1 MIEIDSKILNDVAT
15 GFTIP
20 AKPDILQALQDEL
33 SQEPEL
39 FRVADIIAADVAT
52 SAAVLKIINSPF
64 YGLARTISDIRQ
76 AVMFLGLENITNLVT
91 GYLLKQAYDQSKCS
105 VSLSRFWDN
114 ANDIASVSCIIAKH
128 LKSPLP
134 PENLHLI
141 GLFHDAGIPAMAI
154 RFESYAN
161 LLQEHREN
169 DTTPLI
175 NKEENR
181 FKTNHAVVGY
191 YLATSWNLPK
201 QICQLILQHHSND
214 FINSCNDAFE
224 RSCFACLRLAEN
236 FVHIARQFRPEPQ
249 WHTIE
254 QEVLDILQLYDDDF
268 QDLKED
274 VDEYL
279 ISSH

>member
-1 MIEIDSKILNDVAT
+1 MIEIDNKILNDVAT

-33 SQEPEL
+33 SKEPEL

-105 VSLSRFWDN
+105 LSLNRFWDN
-114 ANDIASVSCIIAKH
+114 ANDIANVSCIIARH
-128 LKSPLP
+128 LKTPLP

-154 RFESYAN
+154 RFEQYAK

-169 DTTPLI
+169 DSTPLFT
-175 NKEENR
+175 KEENR

-201 QICQLILQHHSND
+201 QICQIILQHHCDD
-214 FINSCNDAFE
+214 FFNACSDDFE

-236 FVHIARQFRPEPQ
+236 FVHIARHFRPEPQ

-254 QEVLDILQLYDDDF
+254 LRVLDTLQLDEYDF

-274 VDEYL
+274 VEEYL

>member
-1 MIEIDSKILNDVAT
+1 MIEIDNKILSDVAA

-33 SQEPEL
+33 NHEPEL
-39 FRVADIIAADVAT
+39 YRVADIIAADVAT
-52 SAAVLKIINSPF
+52 SAAVLKIINSPY

-76 AVMFLGLENITNLVT
+76 AVMFLGLENITSLVT

-105 VSLSRFWDN
+105 LPLNRFWDN
-114 ANDIASVSCIIAKH
+114 ANDIANVSCIIAQH

-141 GLFHDAGIPAMAI
+141 GLFHDAGTPAMAI
-154 RFESYAN
+154 RFEGYTH
-161 LLQEHREN
+161 LLQEHRES
-169 DTTPLI
+169 DSIPLI
-175 NKEENR
+175 HKEEKKY
-181 FKTNHAVVGY
+181 KTNHAVVGY

-201 QICQLILQHHSND
+201 QICQIILQHHSND
-214 FINSCNDAFE
+214 FFNASNDKFE
-224 RSCFACLRLAEN
+224 HSCFACLRLAEN
-236 FVHIARQFRPEPQ
+236 LVHVARHFRPEPQ
-249 WHTIE
+249 WHAIE
-254 QEVLDILQLYDDDF
+254 QQVLDILQLDEDDF

-274 VDEYL
+274 VEEYL

>member
-1 MIEIDSKILNDVAT
+1 MIEIDNKILNDVAT

-33 SQEPEL
+33 NQEPEL
-39 FRVADIIAADVAT
+39 FRVADIIASDVAT

-105 VSLSRFWDN
+105 LSLCRFWDN
-114 ANDIASVSCIIAKH
+114 ANDIACIACIIAKH
-128 LKSPLP
+128 LKPPLP

-154 RFESYAN
+154 RFEDYAN

-214 FINSCNDAFE
+214 FINSSNDAFE
-224 RSCFACLRLAEN
+224 RNCFACLRLAEN

-254 QEVLDILQLYDDDF
+254 QDVLDILQLYDDDF

-274 VDEYL
+274 VNEYL